1 MNPTSQSEFKLSSLL
16 TKPKVLADQ
25 LEKLVNKAVKEI
37 PVELEELNIL
47 KKQLNRH
54 EDWLSRYEACI

>member
-1 MNPTSQSEFKLSSLL
+1 M

-54 EDWLSRYEACI
+54 EDWLCRYEACIETPSESDMMIDST